1 MEAVNGKDSVEN
13 YKVGNINV
21 TKLSEVDAKR
31 AEKVSTCN
39 AYATDNPTRPGAIV
53 SLAITANNEA
63 KNKIAAPINSS
74 RRASHL
80 QQIQA
85 N

>member
-31 AEKVSTCN
+31 AE
-39 AYATDNPTRPGAIV
+39 
-53 SLAITANNEA
+53 
-63 KNKIAAPINSS
+63 
-74 RRASHL
+74 
-80 QQIQA
+80 
-85 N
+85 